1 MLWKRSSA
9 SNCLERNCLIRVVSQ
24 SSLLRLHVVGERNDT
39 SRGRWWMLICS
50 TLLIGRSTT
59 LHLLCVNISWHRIFR
74 SAPLIAKTTQRGRIW
89 GIWPLRS
96 WKDKT
101 LHWQSS
107 ATPRESSP
115 LLWCGNQRSGSW
127 LHLQKIA
134 NVYKIDV
141 RMSSFSN
148 LFSTF
153 SVASWLDILLNF
165 AMGAACMHGTAPCT
179 TPLSLRSA
187 CLPLGD

>member
-127 LHLQKIA
+127 LHLQKIV

-141 RMSSFSN
+141 SLHFPTCFQLCRWLLDVTFYCVSQWERHARYSTSN
-148 LFSTF
+148 SPIRLPSTWRLI
-153 SVASWLDILLNF
+153 A
-165 AMGAACMHGTAPCT
+165 
-179 TPLSLRSA
+179 
-187 CLPLGD
+187 